1 MMLLKAKAIILCVI
15 VFLTGLF
22 GVPLLSQDKGKEQF
36 SESEIEIIKK
46 LALDA
51 LLENPEV
58 LRDASRILQAREEQI
73 RNDNV
78 SNLVRE
84 YSSELT
90 DTKDTVIIGNP
101 SGDVTIVEFFDYNC
115 PYCKT
120 AAKDLQTLIKVDGNI
135 KFIPREWPILN
146 NNSVI
151 AAKAALASVAQGK
164 YKEFH
169 WGLMKEG
176 SLTES
181 KIFDIAKNLGINISA
196 LKENMESEFVVNHIA
211 KTTALARRI
220 GFSGTPLFIIEGKV
234 LPGYVPLEELEK
246 LISDIKQEISI
257 AKKFEYITSLLIHM
271 PSQCQTHVEPVRV

>member
-58 LRDASRILQAREEQI
+58 LREASRILQAREEQI

-120 AAKDLQTLIKVDGNI
+120 AAKDLQTLIEVDGNI

-151 AAKAALASVAQGK
+151 AAKAALASGAQGK

-169 WGLMKEG
+169 WSLMKEG

-181 KIFDIAKNLGINISA
+181 KIFDIAKNLGINISV

-211 KTTALARRI
+211 KTTALARGI

-246 LISDIKQEISI
+246 LISDIRKSR
-257 AKKFEYITSLLIHM
+257 M
-271 PSQCQTHVEPVRV
+271 

>member
-58 LRDASRILQAREEQI
+58 LREASRILQAREEQI

-120 AAKDLQTLIKVDGNI
+120 AAKDLQTLIRVDGNI

-169 WGLMKEG
+169 WGLMK
-176 SLTES
+176 
-181 KIFDIAKNLGINISA
+181 
-196 LKENMESEFVVNHIA
+196 
-211 KTTALARRI
+211 
-220 GFSGTPLFIIEGKV
+220 
-234 LPGYVPLEELEK
+234 
-246 LISDIKQEISI
+246 
-257 AKKFEYITSLLIHM
+257 
-271 PSQCQTHVEPVRV
+271 

>member
-58 LRDASRILQAREEQI
+58 LREASRILQAREEQI

-120 AAKDLQTLIKVDGNI
+120 AAKDLQTLIRVDGNI

-164 YKEFH
+164 YKELH

-181 KIFDIAKNLGINISA
+181 KIFDIAKNLGINISV

-246 LISDIKQEISI
+246 LISDIRKSR
-257 AKKFEYITSLLIHM
+257 M
-271 PSQCQTHVEPVRV
+271 